1 MSILA
6 PDKIRSLGYVT
17 NAKAHSRSK
26 VDLQRVGQDIYDVLN
41 QKPHRKGY
49 KARQRERHVVLDP
62 NKHYRVA
69 DVSALL
75 NISYDKALSPDA
87 QDQRC

>member
-17 NAKAHSRSK
+17 NAEAHSRSK

-41 QKPHRKGY
+41 QKPRRKGY
-49 KARQRERHVVLDP
+49 KAPPARAARGTRSQQ
-62 NKHYRVA
+62 
-69 DVSALL
+69 
-75 NISYDKALSPDA
+75 ALSGGGCERAPEH
-87 QDQRC
+87 QL